1 MKKILIIG
9 NDSYW
14 ATGLDFDSTEF
25 SVDKIYRPLNENLE
39 RYNDYDFIINFC
51 IQPEHFSRLL
61 SNEEMIDVQI
71 AKQISNPNTKLIF
84 LSSRKVYGSSPKL
97 KIYSESE
104 ELNPFDFYSKNKV
117 NIEKNLT
124 EILDENQLLILRTS
138 NIVDIPPKH
147 HSPTFISWLESEL
160 KQHKKVV
167 VTVDKKAK
175 KDFITRDYF
184 QYAIKKVV
192 ENNLS
197 GKCNIGAG
205 FAISIEEL
213 MTNLVDKNKLFFEQK
228 EENGEQFVLNCEKLH
243 SIANKFT
250 LKDLVQKC
258 KQVQQYME
266 NNFE

>member
-9 NDSYW
+9 NDSYL
-14 ATGLDFDSTEF
+14 ATGLDFVSTEF
-25 SVDKIYRPLNENLE
+25 SVDKIFRPFSENFE

-61 SNEEMIDVQI
+61 SNEEMIDVHI
-71 AKQISNPNTKLIF
+71 AKQITNHNTKYIF
-84 LSSRKVYGSSPKL
+84 LSSRKVYGTNTEL
-97 KIYSESE
+97 KEYNEND

-184 QYAIKKVV
+184 QYAVSKVI
-192 ENNLS
+192 ENNIC
-197 GKCNIGAG
+197 GICNIGAN
-205 FAISIEEL
+205 FSISIEEL
-213 MTNLVDKNKLFFEQK
+213 MSNLISQEKLLFEQK

-243 SIANKFT
+243 TFANKFT
-250 LKDLVQKC
+250 KEQLLDKC
-258 KQVQQYME
+258 KQVKDYME
-266 NNFE
+266 KQID